1 MNNLWI
7 EILSSP
13 DQSDIVTP
21 GSSAYKWQAMFA
33 CQVGVMTHQNWATLK
48 WGFNAGALFDEA
60 LERQK
65 LFLESRHSLDE
76 EIRVE
81 DPRIKSIAYRYMN
94 TLDGLLVVII
104 GKVSGKTK
112 EEAELLANDYCQ
124 EIISTFPYDYSLLP
138 ATTKEEFNRMT
149 GADVL
154 LGTGHIEVIQ
164 IKRAEIIASSL
175 AKEFPYFQGVWQ
187 SAIRSLEQIWRS
199 INAANDG
206 FIVNIHLRPSILHEG
221 ELQVY
226 SNLALEFSKYQP
238 GEAEKKLF
246 NAYKDWYDGFIN
258 RRLTPWKKFY
268 YLQVHIASTNRI
280 PEGLVRS
287 IGTALTQSLTTLSQP
302 GYQVMRPPTQIKE
315 SEWAEKIYKLC
326 LISWGGRIP
335 NPRLSEV
342 ADLEEVISVM
352 RLPYNPPGENISG
365 FKYLGLK
372 GS

>member
-60 LERQK
+60 NERQK

-138 ATTKEEFNRMT
+138 AATKEEFNRMT

-175 AKEFPYFQGVWQ
+175 AKEFPYFQGLWQ
-187 SAIRSLEQIWRS
+187 SAVRSLEQIWRS
-199 INAANDG
+199 INVARG
-206 FIVNIHLRPSILHEG
+206 RFIINIQLRPTILYEG
-221 ELQVY
+221 ELQIY

-238 GEAEKKLF
+238 GEAEKKIF
-246 NAYKDWYDGFIN
+246 NSYKDWYDSYIN

-268 YLQVHIASTNRI
+268 YLQVHIASTNDI
-280 PEGLVRS
+280 PDSLVRS
-287 IGTALTQSLTTLSQP
+287 IGTALTQSSTTLSQP
-302 GYQVMRPPTQIKE
+302 GYQVIRQPTQIRE
-315 SEWAEKIYKLC
+315 REWADKIYKLC

-342 ADLEEVISVM
+342 ADLEEVFSVM
-352 RLPYNPPGENISG
+352 RLPYNPPGENIPG